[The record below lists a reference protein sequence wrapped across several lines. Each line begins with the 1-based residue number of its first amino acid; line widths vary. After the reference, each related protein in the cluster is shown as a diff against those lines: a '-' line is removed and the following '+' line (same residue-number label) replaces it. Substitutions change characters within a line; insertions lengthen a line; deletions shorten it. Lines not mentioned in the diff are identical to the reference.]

1 MSIRTYL
8 ILSYLALIFLLILG
22 TLIGGLYLVGR
33 LTSSNLG
40 IAGKSIQ
47 GVTKSNYQLSEKV
60 LTQMG
65 KQIIDAKTE
74 EVATELGYLLK
85 KKKYRNYREL
95 RGDKKIRALATQK
108 IYTPEGE
115 AGYMILFNK
124 NGENIFHPNKKVEGQ
139 NYAKWRYQ
147 YPDMWKI
154 VKSAIAHPRTEGYLT
169 FFDKQNRQR
178 KRYTATIQL
187 PGTPFIV
194 ATVVN
199 IDEFF
204 LPTQAKIRNAS
215 QIMMIR
221 ATQSMQKS
229 ADTMRQRIQDLG
241 VLGGIVFSLFGTL
254 LGMGFATTFS
264 RPISQLRDGVQ
275 QVGEGNFAVAVPVRG
290 AKEIVQLARA
300 FNDLGHRLT
309 DYIEKRDFI
318 RDTFSRY
325 VTNEV
330 VQKLLESK
338 DALKIGGET
347 LEVTILMSDIRGF
360 TALCAG
366 MDPEQVIIFLNRYLG
381 KMIEILLDNH
391 AVIDEIIGDGI
402 LAFFGAP
409 VPLTDHPS
417 RALAC
422 ALKMQAAMDEINA
435 LNATEGLPYLEIGI
449 GINTGAVVVG
459 NIGSERRA
467 KYSVVGAHVN
477 LTSRIESYALGEQVL
492 IGAST
497 YQRVK
502 DQVDVGNVIEAQ
514 AKGVPGTITMYE
526 VKGMG
531 EPYNLHLKEK
541 SETLVAL
548 PEKLPV
554 QILRISGKIVTG
566 TSGAAWILKL
576 CETSA
581 VVAFEGELS
590 QWEDVRLHF
599 LNAQMTP
606 MPGKVYAKI
615 TETKVVGDNLHEGHL
630 RFTSVSPEIK
640 EVIQRLTGA
649 ESMPPMFDS

>member
-22 TLIGGLYLVGR
+22 TLMGGLHLVGK
-33 LTSSNLG
+33 LTSSNLS
-40 IAGKSIQ
+40 IAEDSIR
-47 GVTKSNYQLSEKV
+47 GVTNANYQLSEEV

-65 KQIIDAKTE
+65 KQIIDAKTK
-74 EVATELGYLLK
+74 EVATELGYLLQK
-85 KKKYRNYREL
+85 KKDLNYREL
-95 RGDKKIRALATQK
+95 RRDDKIRAVATQK
-108 IYTPEGE
+108 IFTPEGE
-115 AGYMILFNK
+115 AGYMIVIDQNA
-124 NGENIFHPNKKVEGQ
+124 ENIFHPDKRVEGQ
-139 NYAKWRYQ
+139 NYEKWQQQ
-147 YPDMWKI
+147 YPEMWEL
-154 VKSAIAHPRTEGYLT
+154 VKSSIAHPKTEGYFT
-169 FFDKQNRQR
+169 FFDKQNQKR
-178 KRYTATIQL
+178 KRYTVTMQVD
-187 PGTPFIV
+187 GTPFIV
-194 ATVVN
+194 VAVVN
-199 IDEFF
+199 IDEYF
-204 LPTQAKIRNAS
+204 LPTQAKIKNAS
-215 QIMMIR
+215 QEITVQANHSLEKSGD
-221 ATQSMQKS
+221 ATR
-229 ADTMRQRIQDLG
+229 RQVEEWGI
-241 VLGGIVFSLFGTL
+241 LGGIIFSLFGAS
-254 LGMGFATTFS
+254 LGLGFAMALS

-290 AKEIVQLARA
+290 AKEIVHLARA
-300 FNDLGHRLT
+300 FNNLGHKLT
-309 DYIEKRDFI
+309 EYIEKRDFI

-381 KMIEILLDNH
+381 KMIEILSDNQ

-409 VPLTDHPS
+409 VPLADHPS
-417 RALAC
+417 RAVAC

-435 LNATEGLPYLEIGI
+435 LNAADGLPHLEIGI

-477 LTSRIESYALGEQVL
+477 LTSRIESYALGDQVL

-497 YQRVK
+497 YQWVK
-502 DQVDVGNVIEAQ
+502 DQVEVGEVIEAQ
-514 AKGVPGTITMYE
+514 AKGVPGSIIIYE

-531 EPYNLHLKEK
+531 EPYNLRLKEK
-541 SETLVAL
+541 SESLVAL

-554 QILRISGKIVTG
+554 QILRISDKIVTG
-566 TSGAAWILKL
+566 TAGAAWILKL

-581 VVAFEGELS
+581 VAAFEGELS
-590 QWEDVRLHF
+590 QWEDVLLHF
-599 LNAQMTP
+599 LDKQMVP
-606 MPGKVYAKI
+606 LPGKIYGKVM
-615 TETKVVGDNLHEGHL
+615 ETKVIGDNHHEGHIH
-630 RFTSVSPEIK
+630 FTSVSPETK
-640 EVIQRLTGA
+640 EVIQRLTA
-649 ESMPPMFDS
+649 VNAPHDD

>member
-8 ILSYLALIFLLILG
+8 ILSYLALVFLLILG
-22 TLIGGLYLVGR
+22 TLMGGLHLVGK
-33 LTSSNLG
+33 LTSSNLS
-40 IAGKSIQ
+40 IAEDSIR
-47 GVTKSNYQLSEKV
+47 GVTNANYQLSEEV

-65 KQIIDAKTE
+65 KQIIEAKTK
-74 EVATELGYLLK
+74 EVATELGYLLQK
-85 KKKYRNYREL
+85 EKDRNYQEL
-95 RGDKKIRALATQK
+95 RRDDKIRAVATQK
-108 IYTPEGE
+108 IFTPEGE
-115 AGYMILFNK
+115 AGYMIVIDK
-124 NGENIFHPNKKVEGQ
+124 NAENIFHPDKRVEGQ
-139 NYAKWRYQ
+139 NYEKWQQQ
-147 YPDMWKI
+147 YPEMWEL
-154 VKSAIAHPRTEGYLT
+154 VKSSIAHPKTEGYFT
-169 FFDKQNRQR
+169 FFDKQNQKR
-178 KRYTATIQL
+178 KRYTATMQVD
-187 PGTPFIV
+187 GTPFIV
-194 ATVVN
+194 VAVVN
-199 IDEFF
+199 IDEYF
-204 LPTQAKIRNAS
+204 LPTQAKIKNAS
-215 QIMMIR
+215 QEITVQANHFMEKSGD
-221 ATQSMQKS
+221 ATRRKVEEWG
-229 ADTMRQRIQDLG
+229 I
-241 VLGGIVFSLFGTL
+241 LGGIIFSLFGAS
-254 LGMGFATTFS
+254 LGLGFALAFS

-290 AKEIVQLARA
+290 AKEIVHLARA
-300 FNDLGHRLT
+300 FNNLGHKLT
-309 DYIEKRDFI
+309 EYIEKRDFI

-366 MDPEQVIIFLNRYLG
+366 MDPKQVIIFLNRYLG
-381 KMIEILLDNH
+381 KMIEILSDNQ

-409 VPLTDHPS
+409 VPLADHPS
-417 RALAC
+417 RAVAC

-435 LNATEGLPYLEIGI
+435 LNAADGLPHLEIGI

-477 LTSRIESYALGEQVL
+477 LTSRIESYALGDQVL

-497 YQRVK
+497 YQWVK
-502 DQVDVGNVIEAQ
+502 DQVEVGEVIEAQ
-514 AKGVPGTITMYE
+514 AKGVPGSITIYE

-531 EPYNLHLKEK
+531 EPYNLRLKEK

-548 PEKLPV
+548 PEKFPV
-554 QILRISGKIVTG
+554 QILRISDKIVTG
-566 TSGAAWILKL
+566 TARAAWILKL

-590 QWEDVRLHF
+590 QWEDVLLH
-599 LNAQMTP
+599 LLDKQMVP
-606 MPGKVYAKI
+606 LPGKIYGKVM
-615 TETKVVGDNLHEGHL
+615 ETKVIGDNHHEGHIH
-630 RFTSVSPEIK
+630 FTSVSPETK
-640 EVIQRLTGA
+640 EVIQRLTVVNA
-649 ESMPPMFDS
+649 PHDD

>member
-1 MSIRTYL
+1 MNIRTYL

-22 TLIGGLYLVGR
+22 TLMGGLHLVGK
-33 LTSSNLG
+33 LTSSNLS
-40 IAGKSIQ
+40 IAEDSIQ
-47 GVTKSNYQLSEKV
+47 GVTNANYQLSEKA

-65 KQIIDAKTE
+65 KQIIDAKTR
-74 EVATELGYLLK
+74 EVATELGYLLQK
-85 KKKYRNYREL
+85 KKDLNYLEL
-95 RGDKKIRALATQK
+95 RRDDKIRAVATQK
-108 IYTPEGE
+108 IFTPEGE
-115 AGYMILFNK
+115 AGYMIVIDQNA
-124 NGENIFHPNKKVEGQ
+124 ENIFHPDKRVEGQ
-139 NYAKWRYQ
+139 NYEKWQQQ
-147 YPDMWKI
+147 YPEMWEL
-154 VKSAIAHPRTEGYLT
+154 VKSSIAHPKTEGYFT
-169 FFDKQNRQR
+169 FFDKQNQKR
-178 KRYTATIQL
+178 KRYTATMQVD
-187 PGTPFIV
+187 GTPFIV
-194 ATVVN
+194 VAVVN
-199 IDEFF
+199 IDEYF
-204 LPTQAKIRNAS
+204 LPTQAKIKNAS
-215 QIMMIR
+215 QEITRR
-221 ATQSMQKS
+221 ANHSMEKS
-229 ADTMRQRIQDLG
+229 GDATRRKVEDWGI
-241 VLGGIVFSLFGTL
+241 LGGIIFSLFGAS
-254 LGMGFATTFS
+254 LGLGFAMAIS

-290 AKEIVQLARA
+290 AKEIVHLARA
-300 FNDLGHRLT
+300 FNNLGHKLT
-309 DYIEKRDFI
+309 EYIEKRDFI

-381 KMIEILLDNH
+381 KMIEILLDNQ

-409 VPLTDHPS
+409 VPLADHPS
-417 RALAC
+417 RAVAC

-435 LNATEGLPYLEIGI
+435 LNAADGMPYLEIGI

-477 LTSRIESYALGEQVL
+477 LTSRIESYALGDQVL

-497 YQRVK
+497 YQWVK
-502 DQVDVGNVIEAQ
+502 DLVEVGEVIEAQ
-514 AKGVPGTITMYE
+514 AKGVPGTITIYE

-531 EPYNLHLKEK
+531 EPYNLRLKEK

-548 PEKLPV
+548 PEKFPV
-554 QILRISGKIVTG
+554 QILRISEKIVTG
-566 TSGAAWILKL
+566 TAGAAWILKL

-581 VVAFEGELS
+581 VVAFEGELA
-590 QWEDVRLHF
+590 QWEDVLLH
-599 LNAQMTP
+599 LLDQQMVP
-606 MPGKVYAKI
+606 LPGKIYGKVM
-615 TETKVVGDNLHEGHL
+615 ETKVIGDNHHEGHIH
-630 RFTSVSPEIK
+630 FTSVSPETK
-640 EVIQRLTGA
+640 EVIQRLTVVNA
-649 ESMPPMFDS
+649 PHDY